1 MDQELN
7 ELVERAVAW
16 ADADCDVATAAEC
29 RRMAARGDL
38 VELRD
43 HFGGC
48 LEFGTAGLRAK
59 VGPGPWRM
67 NRATV
72 RRAARAV
79 AEQLLEQRAGVTAVE
94 AVTVVVAFDAR
105 STSRELASEVC
116 GTLSAAGVKLR
127 VFSRPTPTPVAAF
140 ALRHDF
146 ADAAIVVTAS
156 HNPKEYNGF
165 KLYGADGAQII
176 GPTDRQIA
184 VRMAA
189 LGPAREIPSQ
199 TYGLPEDA
207 ENEWADA
214 VTDAYFRALAQLCP
228 WSERQIRIAYTP
240 LHGLGAPFAERA
252 LHAAGFLELAVVSEQ
267 SQPDPEFP
275 TVPFPNPE
283 EHSVMERVFALAEA
297 TFAHVALANDPDVD
311 RLAVGIP
318 NSEGKFI
325 ALSGNQVGVLLAD
338 FLLERYRERGESV
351 EPLVVQ
357 SVVSTPMLRSIA
369 EAHTARYERTLTGFK
384 WIARPAIEL
393 EPEVTLVLGFE
404 EAIGYCVL
412 PAVRDK
418 DGISAAV
425 VFGELVD
432 GLVQRGL
439 GVTDAL
445 LALYEQHGLWVSAQ
459 SNVTLPGA
467 SGLEQ
472 IRSAM
477 QQLRSTPCRQLGG
490 IPVTRI
496 TDYAADADSRPSW
509 LPEADLIELELGN
522 SGRLLVRPSGTEPK
536 LKIYVDLRGQA
547 PSSVPELEAAEHALL
562 EQASQLAACLKVELG
577 LGSARRAAS

>member
-1 MDQELN
+1 MEQELN
-7 ELVERAVAW
+7 DLVGRALTW

-29 RRMAARGDL
+29 RQMAARGDL

-43 HFGGC
+43 HFGGG

-72 RRAARAV
+72 RRATRAV
-79 AEQLLEQRAGVTAVE
+79 ADQLLEQSARLAAVD
-94 AVTVVVAFDAR
+94 AVKVVVAFDAR
-105 STSRELASEVC
+105 SSSRELASEVC
-116 GTLSAAGVKLR
+116 GTLMAAGVDLR

-140 ALRHDF
+140 ALRHES

-165 KLYGADGAQII
+165 KLYGADGAQIV
-176 GPTDRQIA
+176 GPTDGQIA
-184 VRMAA
+184 ARMAA
-189 LGPAREIPSQ
+189 LGPARQIPSQ
-199 TYGLPEDA
+199 SYVMSEDA
-207 ENEWADA
+207 VSEWADS

-228 WSERQIRIAYTP
+228 WRERQIRIAYTP

-252 LHAAGFLELAVVSEQ
+252 LRAVGFSELAVVSEQ

-283 EHSVMERVFALAEA
+283 EHAVMARVFALAE
-297 TFAHVALANDPDVD
+297 TTGAHVALANDPDVD

-318 NSEGKFI
+318 NSEGKFV

-338 FLLERYRERGESV
+338 FLLDRYRESGESA

-369 EAHTARYERTLTGFK
+369 KAHTARYERTLTGFK
-384 WIARPAIEL
+384 WIARPAIQL
-393 EPEVTLVLGFE
+393 EPEVRLVLGFE

-425 VFGELVD
+425 VFAELVD
-432 GLVQRGL
+432 GLAQRGL
-439 GVTDAL
+439 GVADAL
-445 LALYEQHGLWVSAQ
+445 VALYERHGLWVSTQ
-459 SNVTLPGA
+459 SNVNLPGA
-467 SGLEQ
+467 SGLAR

-477 QQLRSTPCRQLGG
+477 QQLRATPCRQLGG

-496 TDYAADADSRPSW
+496 TDYAAGAESRPSW
-509 LPEADLIELELGN
+509 LPAADLIELELGDT
-522 SGRLLVRPSGTEPK
+522 GRLLVRPSGTEPK

-547 PSSVPELEAAEHALL
+547 PGGVPELEAAEHELL
-562 EQASQLAACLKVELG
+562 ERACDLAACLKAELG
-577 LGSARRAAS
+577 LGSARGAAS